1 MMPGSVI
8 VDMGA
13 SDLGSN
19 CALTEPGKVITTENG
34 VIIIGYTDLP
44 ARLPGQASQ
53 LFGQNIVNLLKLV
66 TPDKNG
72 QPVWNED
79 DVVIR
84 GMLTTREGQIMCAA
98 SAGASFSGAFAW
110 RGNGKGYA
118 AW

>member
-44 ARLPGQASQ
+44 AAFGLDRLRSS
-53 LFGQNIVNLLKLV
+53 
-66 TPDKNG
+66 
-72 QPVWNED
+72 
-79 DVVIR
+79 
-84 GMLTTREGQIMCAA
+84 
-98 SAGASFSGAFAW
+98 SARTS
-110 RGNGKGYA
+110 
-118 AW
+118 